1 MRLID
6 PKMSIDTIKS
16 YIEVWDCKGCLPY
29 GGTQHNVMAVDD
41 LEYLPTIEAEPVRHG
56 RWLFSSNVPDCIL
69 CSECNGVFDVWH
81 FEAKE
86 MHFCPNCGARMDADH
101 IADASKKVGGADNA

>member
-29 GGTQHNVMAVDD
+29 GETQHNVMAVDD

-56 RWLFSSNVPDCIL
+56 RWVQRR
-69 CSECNGVFDVWH
+69 NGEYHCTNCGREEKFI
-81 FEAKE
+81 FQKNY
-86 MHFCPNCGARMDADH
+86 CPMCGARMD
-101 IADASKKVGGADNA
+101 GGADNG

>member
-29 GGTQHNVMAVDD
+29 GETQHNVMSVDD

-56 RWLFSSNVPDCIL
+56 RWIDGTSRGSYSIY
-69 CSECNGVFDVWH
+69 CSYCGSH
-81 FEAKE
+81 KE
-86 MHFCPNCGARMDADH
+86 TICPSEYCPNCGARMDATDTN
-101 IADASKKVGGADNA
+101 VGGKGGNG